1 MWSGRDREEQNM
13 RVGEQFAGVGSVVEI
28 GCECGRSGCGE
39 VIALPRC
46 VYEQAQREPRRLLL
60 APGHELPGIGRA
72 LSRYDSFVVVSREE
86 AEGRRDRGQR
96 LERLVR

>member
-1 MWSGRDREEQNM
+1 MRE
-13 RVGEQFAGVGSVVEI
+13 GDQFAGVGSVVEI
-28 GCECGRSGCGE
+28 ACQCGRSGCGE

-72 LSRYDSFVVVSREE
+72 LSRYDSFVVVST
-86 AEGRRDRGQR
+86 EGTEGSRDRG
-96 LERLVR
+96 ERGTSATFSPRTRV